1 MNRLIKILKEWTLPV
16 SMSTG
21 ILVYFIFYF
30 TPALD
35 GASRVFNSFFDF
47 ILPWI
52 LFVILFVTF
61 CRANFHRM
69 RPCWWHFVILALQ
82 LVLVI
87 VRYALAPQRLQWL
100 LPSSTATWRR

>member
-52 LFVILFVTF
+52 LFVIL
-61 CRANFHRM
+61 
-69 RPCWWHFVILALQ
+69 LASLGQ
-82 LVLVI
+82 LSLLKQI
-87 VRYALAPQRLQWL
+87 AFRYCIRLRRYL
-100 LPSSTATWRR
+100 TAWQSRRK